1 MFMRYKLSN
10 VLSVVAVMLFV
21 AVTNGYC
28 QIRITDLSS
37 QIHFGN
43 DSTVRS
49 RDSIN
54 IVVIHSNYYVGND
67 SLNVD
72 SCIMQF
78 RKYDVAAH
86 YLIDREGK
94 TYRLVPDEYTAWH
107 AGPVVLPNHPEYKSV
122 NRASIGI
129 ELINTPS
136 LPPSE
141 AQYRSLTILLR
152 YLSLHYPIYYLTGHS
167 AIAPHRKTDPWLF
180 DWSRLNHFCPYVE

>member
-1 MFMRYKLSN
+1 MTDFHNDKIL
-10 VLSVVAVMLFV
+10 VMLLTLLFG
-21 AVTNGYC
+21 VTSAYG

-54 IVVIHSNYYVGND
+54 IVVLHSNYYVGND

-78 RKYDVAAH
+78 RKHDVAAH

-107 AGPVVLPNHPEYKSV
+107 AGPAVFPNHPEYKSV

-167 AIAPHRKTDPWLF
+167 TIAPHRKTDPWLL
-180 DWSRLNHFCPYVE
+180 DWSRLQQFCPYVE